1 MKIISINDL
10 KNTEEIEK
18 LCNDNK
24 EPIFV
29 EQENGNIKFVIF
41 DFDYYNNLTSKL
53 NEARLVNEGLE
64 DLQAGKVVD
73 GKKVRNKIK
82 KKF

>member
-10 KNTEEIEK
+10 NNTEEIEK
-18 LCNDNK
+18 LCNHNK

-29 EQENGNIKFVIF
+29 EQEGNIKFVMF
-41 DFDYYNNLTSKL
+41 DFDYYNDLIYKL

-64 DLQAGKVVD
+64 DLLNGKVVD
-73 GKKVRNKIK
+73 RDAVKTRLKK
-82 KKF
+82 